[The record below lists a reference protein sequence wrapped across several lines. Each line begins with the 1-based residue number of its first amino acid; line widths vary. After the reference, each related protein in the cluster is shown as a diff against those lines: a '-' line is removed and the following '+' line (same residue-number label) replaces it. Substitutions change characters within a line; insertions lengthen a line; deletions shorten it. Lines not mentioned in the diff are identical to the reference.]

1 MNELINIDKPK
12 EEVKEEGKEIINK
25 EDEWK
30 IDCQAKYGTKMT
42 VLIEY
47 LNKIFKEEKSNN
59 RAIIFSQYDNMLKLI
74 GKTLKEYN
82 IKNVYCKGN
91 VHVVNKNIDAFKRDT
106 SIRVIMLSSENSNS
120 GSNLTEASHV
130 ILVDVLNMDKKQS
143 LDVESQAI
151 GRAVRLGQQKPV
163 KVIRLITRNTVEE
176 ETYNKNKYDIK
187 SIQ

>member
-1 MNELINIDKPK
+1 
-12 EEVKEEGKEIINK
+12 
-25 EDEWK
+25 
-30 IDCQAKYGTKMT
+30 
-42 VLIEY
+42 
-47 LNKIFKEEKSNN
+47 
-59 RAIIFSQYDNMLKLI
+59 
-74 GKTLKEYN
+74 
-82 IKNVYCKGN
+82 
-91 VHVVNKNIDAFKRDT
+91 
-106 SIRVIMLSSENSNS
+106 MLSSENSNS

-143 LDVESQAI
+143 MDVESQAI